1 MKFFSVQNSKSI
13 FLLQHPTYG
22 KKGKIKAKKM
32 EDFVLF
38 VDNFESLAT
47 FGGVLDNLPIAMIQ
61 NDSNKV
67 EKILNII
74 RSTLELLCKSFEK
87 LPLGWQR

>member
-1 MKFFSVQNSKSI
+1 MCF
-13 FLLQHPTYG
+13 
-22 KKGKIKAKKM
+22 
-32 EDFVLF
+32 F

-47 FGGVLDNLPIAMIQ
+47 FGGSLDNLPIAMIQ

-87 LPLGWQR
+87 LPLGGRDDPVCNFLDALIKLFPLLKSL